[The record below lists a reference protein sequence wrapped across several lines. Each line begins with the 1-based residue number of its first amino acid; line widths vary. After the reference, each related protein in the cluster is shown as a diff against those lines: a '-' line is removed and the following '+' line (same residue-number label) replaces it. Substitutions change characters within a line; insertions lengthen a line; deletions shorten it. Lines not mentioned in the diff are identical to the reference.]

1 LCREK
6 SQEIDTRTRSGI
18 VESKLKVVK
27 IPKYSK
33 QEITP
38 SILSNV
44 VFDILYR
51 TRMEKLKKKEEKEKS
66 QYEGE
71 QKRFIIKRTANVSG

>member
-1 LCREK
+1 M
-6 SQEIDTRTRSGI
+6 
-18 VESKLKVVK
+18 
-27 IPKYSK
+27 
-33 QEITP
+33 
-38 SILSNV
+38 